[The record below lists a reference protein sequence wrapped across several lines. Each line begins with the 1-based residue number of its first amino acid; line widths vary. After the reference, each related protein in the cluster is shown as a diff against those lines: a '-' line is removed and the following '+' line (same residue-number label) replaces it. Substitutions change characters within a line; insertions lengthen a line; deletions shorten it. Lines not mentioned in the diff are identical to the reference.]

1 MVVVLLSSYA
11 CRKTLMGRPSSQ
23 QRLSPRFR
31 RTLSHAFIS
40 ISCSAPI
47 VVGLKNNDGS
57 WALVIASIWTGLVHL
72 TLGVLGTFVLKRFPT
87 SFSVGFLLGVLVVLA
102 NQNLIM
108 FSTFSS
114 YSQGSYSSNHA
125 FASLGFTLFVVL
137 SFMSLLLFHFKTDIV
152 VAPMDGKED
161 EEVADAL

>member
-1 MVVVLLSSYA
+1 MFLTTFSFLSFA
-11 CRKTLMGRPSSQ
+11 
-23 QRLSPRFR
+23 LSKV
-31 RTLSHAFIS
+31 IS
-40 ISCSAPI
+40 
-47 VVGLKNNDGS
+47 LKHNEGS
-57 WALVIASIWTGLVHL
+57 WALIIAAIWTGLIHL

-114 YSQGSYSSNHA
+114 YVQGSGRTNHV

-137 SFMSLLLFHFKTDIV
+137 SFMALLLLHFKNDVV
-152 VAPMDGKED
+152 VAPMDGKD
-161 EEVADAL
+161 DDDMEES